1 MFQKF
6 AEKMGA
12 ECRIVKPGNELYW
25 NNKYVFTKGD
35 GEHRSWW
42 MALLKTYVSY
52 AFSGLLLANVLLFL
66 WNDVLGIPELLGP
79 IINLVIT
86 TPINFVIN
94 KLWAFKTKKNETT
107 ETD

>member
-1 MFQKF
+1 MHFQGCCWQ
-6 AEKMGA
+6 M
-12 ECRIVKPGNELYW
+12 
-25 NNKYVFTKGD
+25 
-35 GEHRSWW
+35 
-42 MALLKTYVSY
+42 
-52 AFSGLLLANVLLFL
+52 
-66 WNDVLGIPELLGP
+66 GIPELLGP